1 MDLLEGFEFC
11 KEGVQRLE
19 EFGGGGRV
27 EVEDCREGE
36 A

>member
-11 KEGVQRLE
+11 EEGVEGLE
-19 EFGGGGRV
+19 ELGGGGGV
-27 EVEDCREGE
+27 EIEDCRERE